1 MNEQVES
8 WQDKIRDL
16 APKISNAEYNLLKA
30 QADIKKLQAKLELI
44 ATSQGVKTISAQK
57 TYADNSD
64 ELYEA
69 RLKEGVAKG
78 SLSALKIELKSLDVG
93 FEEWRTKMVN
103 AREERKRYDTKL

>member
-1 MNEQVES
+1 MNDQVET
-8 WQDKIRDL
+8 WQDKIREL